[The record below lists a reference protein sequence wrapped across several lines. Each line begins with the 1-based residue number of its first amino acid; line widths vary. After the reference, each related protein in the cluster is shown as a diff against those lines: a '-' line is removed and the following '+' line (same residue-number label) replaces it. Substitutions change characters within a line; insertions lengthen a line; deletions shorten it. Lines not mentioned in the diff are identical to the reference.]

1 MDKFKGYFA
10 EMIRIIKIFATSQEE
25 EVLLERANII
35 LQRVFR
41 EFQKLY
47 DLDSQMIHDIKIKLT
62 GNCNSVF

>member
-10 EMIRIIKIFATSQEE
+10 EMIIIIKIFATSQEE
-25 EVLLERANII
+25 EVLLERANFI
-35 LQRVFR
+35 LQRGFR

-47 DLDSQMIHDIKIKLT
+47 DLDPQMIHDIKIKLT